1 MRCPV
6 LVSRNEE
13 LTRLRDALAL
23 PGSGRGGVWVVRGE
37 PGVGKSRLAGE
48 LLDEARSAGLA
59 VLAGRAVRAATP
71 VPLRPLGEALL
82 AWLRAGAVPDDPSL
96 APFLPALGR
105 LAPQLRTT
113 ADDGEPSV
121 VLIGEALLRL
131 ATAIGGRGTL
141 LMIEDLHWA
150 DPETLN
156 VLQYVADNIRD
167 VPLVVVATTRPH
179 DVAVVTELVSDLH
192 ARAALEVVDL
202 EPMADDDVTAM
213 LRACLDGEPPAEVA
227 DLVRRYAAGF
237 PLFVE
242 ELLADLRDSGAL
254 VRREDGWV
262 VGEQPELVVPRSFA
276 RSVAGRLE
284 AVSPTARDVLE
295 AAAML
300 GTEFDWTVVGDA
312 LGLGPRSLSAA
323 MRELRDQRFVVP
335 APPDGFAFRHALT
348 REAVLESVLPPD
360 RVRLAGVLAEAIAG
374 TVGDTTAGP
383 AGEPDDDAH
392 QQLAELFEAA
402 GEDARAATHWL
413 AAGRAATDRG
423 ALVSAGEALARA
435 ATLVPGDHPTAV
447 EVREA
452 QVGVHALAGDAQAAL
467 EVAEPLVAR
476 LTESASDPARLAE
489 LQLRLVR
496 ILVAAGRWDEAEE
509 RLTACADHDPAL
521 GHVLAARIALGRLD
535 DDLAG
540 QRARAA
546 LAAVGEDR
554 PEIACE
560 AWEVLG
566 RALRGHD
573 VVASEE
579 AFEEGFRI
587 ADRHGL
593 LLWRARNLAQLG
605 SLDIIRR
612 RPTDDRLLA
621 ARAALLEIGAVPAAA
636 RVDFDIALVRIRLM
650 DVADALARLD
660 RAIAIMRRLRQ
671 AELAIT
677 VVLRAH
683 AHGLLGDTDAMEAD
697 LAEGLALGA
706 DDPLVTMATAGHVR
720 APVALARGR
729 YDEAHAHFAAA
740 DEVLRKHPGLPF
752 SMRGLYA
759 LLDTVLHDGEAV
771 RAEVR
776 AWPQVHAPFNWFA
789 LGAADAVAAGRAGD
803 AATAEQTFAD
813 ATGAMPGDEPWHE
826 LCVWALVAR
835 AAAADGWGEP
845 ERWFRRA
852 LDGFVD
858 LGLAEAAS
866 ATRVA
871 MREAGFAVPRR
882 AAGGD
887 RVPAALQQL
896 GVTAREY
903 DVLRL
908 VVEGRTNKE
917 IADRLF
923 LSVRTVE
930 THVARLLQRTGAADR
945 GGLGAFAG

>member
-6 LVSRNEE
+6 LVSRGEE
-13 LTRLRDALAL
+13 LTRLRDALAR
-23 PGSGRGGVWVVRGE
+23 PATGHGGVWVVRGE

-48 LLDEARSAGLA
+48 LLDEARTAGLA

-82 AWLRAGAVPDDPSL
+82 AWLRRGAVPDDPAL

-131 ATAIGGRGTL
+131 ATALGGRGTL

-150 DPETLN
+150 DPETLS
-156 VLQYVADNIRD
+156 VLQYVADNVRD

-179 DVAVVTELVSDLH
+179 DAPHVTEMVADLH
-192 ARAALEVVDL
+192 ARGVAEVVDL
-202 EPMADDDVTAM
+202 EPMPDDDVTAM
-213 LRACLDGEPPAEVA
+213 LRACLDGEPPAEIA
-227 DLVRRYAAGF
+227 ELVRRYAAGF

-254 VRREDGWV
+254 VRRDDAWV
-262 VGEQPELVVPRSFA
+262 VGEEPELVVPRSFA
-276 RSVAGRLE
+276 RSVATRLE
-284 AVSPTARDVLE
+284 AVGPTARDVME

-300 GTEFDWTVVGDA
+300 GTEFDWTVVGAA
-312 LGLGPRSLSAA
+312 LGLDTRSLSSA
-323 MRELRDQRFVVP
+323 MRELHDQRLVVP
-335 APPDGFAFRHALT
+335 APPDGFAIRHALT
-348 REAVLESVLPPD
+348 REAVLESLLPPD
-360 RVRLAGVLAEAIAG
+360 RVRLAGVLAAAIEG
-374 TVGDTTAGP
+374 TVGDAVST
-383 AGEPDDDAH
+383 DVH

-402 GEDARAATHWL
+402 GEDERAAAQWL
-413 AAGRAATDRG
+413 AAGRTATERG

-435 ATLVPGDHPTAV
+435 GGLVPADHPTAV

-467 EVAEPLVAR
+467 EVAEPLVLQLA
-476 LTESASDPARLAE
+476 AGAGDPARLAA

-509 RLTACADHDPAL
+509 RLAGCADHDPAL

-535 DDLAG
+535 DALAG
-540 QRARAA
+540 ERARAA
-546 LAAVGEDR
+546 LGAVGDDR

-566 RALRGHD
+566 RSLRGHD

-579 AFEEGFRI
+579 AFEEGYRI
-587 ADRHGL
+587 ADSHGL

-605 SLDIIRR
+605 SLDITRR
-612 RPTDDRLLA
+612 RPDGERLLA

-636 RVDFDIALVRIRLM
+636 RVEFDIALLKIRLM
-650 DVADALARLD
+650 DPADAKARLD
-660 RAIAIMRRLRQ
+660 RAVAIMRRLQ
-671 AELAIT
+671 LAELPIT
-677 VVLRAH
+677 LVLRAH
-683 AHGLLGDTDAMEAD
+683 AHGLLGDDDAMEAD
-697 LAEGLALGA
+697 IAEGKALGG
-706 DDPLVTMATAGHVR
+706 DDPLLQMSADGHVR

-729 YDEAHAHFAAA
+729 YAEAHAHFAAA
-740 DEVLRKHPGLPF
+740 DAVLRRHPGLPF
-752 SMRGLYA
+752 SLRGLYA
-759 LLDTVLHDGEAV
+759 LLDTVLHDGAEV

-803 AATAEQTFAD
+803 AARAEQTFAD
-813 ATGAMPGDEPWHE
+813 AEGAMPGDEPWHE
-826 LCVWALVAR
+826 LCVRALVAG

-852 LDGFVD
+852 LDGFVG

-866 ATRVA
+866 ATRVS

-930 THVARLLQRTGAADR
+930 THVARLLQRTGVTDR
-945 GGLGAFAG
+945 GGLGAFV

>member
-1 MRCPV
+1 M
-6 LVSRNEE
+6 
-13 LTRLRDALAL
+13 
-23 PGSGRGGVWVVRGE
+23 RGE

-48 LLDEARSAGLA
+48 LLEEARSAGLA

-82 AWLRAGAVPDDPSL
+82 AWLRGGAVPDDPAL

-105 LAPQLRTT
+105 LAPQLRTA

-167 VPLVVVATTRPH
+167 VPLVVVTTTRPH
-179 DVAVVTELVSDLH
+179 DVAVVTELVADLH
-192 ARAALEVVDL
+192 ARGAVEVVDL
-202 EPMADDDVTAM
+202 APMADDDVVAM

-254 VRREDGWV
+254 VRRDDAWV

-300 GTEFDWTVVGDA
+300 GTEFDWTVVGAA
-312 LGLGPRSLSAA
+312 LGLDARSLSAA

-335 APPDGFAFRHALT
+335 APPDGFAIRHALT

-360 RVRLAGVLAEAIAG
+360 RVRLAGVLAEAIA
-374 TVGDTTAGP
+374 TAVDD
-383 AGEPDDDAH
+383 AADDDVH

-435 ATLVPGDHPTAV
+435 AALVPGDHPTAV

-467 EVAEPLVAR
+467 EVAEPLVAQ
-476 LTESASDPARLAE
+476 LTETASDPARLAE

-496 ILVAAGRWDEAEE
+496 ILVAAGRWDEAED
-509 RLTACADHDPAL
+509 RLAACTDHDPAL

-540 QRARAA
+540 ERARAA

-636 RVDFDIALVRIRLM
+636 RVEFDIALVRIRLM

-660 RAIAIMRRLRQ
+660 RAVAIMRRLKQ

-683 AHGLLGDTDAMEAD
+683 AHGLLGDNDAMEAD
-697 LAEGLALGA
+697 LAEGLALGG
-706 DDPLVTMATAGHVR
+706 DDPLVQMAAAGHVR

-729 YDEAHAHFAAA
+729 YDEAHAQFAAA
-740 DEVLRKHPGLPF
+740 DEVLQRHPGLPF
-752 SMRGLYA
+752 SLRGLYA
-759 LLDTVLHDGEAV
+759 LLDTVLHDGAAV

-813 ATGAMPGDEPWHE
+813 AAGAMPGDEPWHE
-826 LCVWALVAR
+826 LCAWALVAR

-945 GGLGAFAG
+945 GGLGAFTG

>member
-13 LTRLRDALAL
+13 LTRLRDALAV
-23 PGSGRGGVWVVRGE
+23 PAAGRGGVWVVRGE

-48 LLDEARSAGLA
+48 LLEEARAAGLA

-82 AWLRAGAVPDDPSL
+82 AWLRGSAVPDDPSL

-105 LAPQLRTT
+105 LAPQLRAA

-156 VLQYVADNIRD
+156 VLQYVADNVRD
-167 VPLVVVATTRPH
+167 VPLVVVTTTRPH
-179 DVAVVTELVSDLH
+179 DVAVVTELVADLH
-192 ARAALEVVDL
+192 ARGAAEVVDL
-202 EPMADDDVTAM
+202 DPMADDDVTSM

-242 ELLADLRDSGAL
+242 ELLADLRDNGAL
-254 VRREDGWV
+254 VRRDDGWV

-276 RSVAGRLE
+276 RSVASRLE
-284 AVSPTARDVLE
+284 GVGPTARDVLE

-300 GTEFDWTVVGDA
+300 GTEFDWTVVGAA
-312 LGLGPRSLSAA
+312 LGIDARSLSAA
-323 MRELRDQRFVVP
+323 MRELHDQRFVVP

-360 RVRLAGVLAEAIAG
+360 RVRLAGVLAGAIEGGVDA
-374 TVGDTTAGP
+374 TAS
-383 AGEPDDDAH
+383 DDVH

-402 GEDARAATHWL
+402 GEDASAATHWL
-413 AAGRAATDRG
+413 AAGRAATERG
-423 ALVSAGEALARA
+423 ALVSAGEALSRA
-435 ATLVPGDHPTAV
+435 ADLVPDDHPVAV

-467 EVAEPLVAR
+467 EVAEPLVAQ

-509 RLTACADHDPAL
+509 RLTACAAHDPAL
-521 GHVLAARIALGRLD
+521 GHVLAARIALGRLED
-535 DDLAG
+535 AVAG
-540 QRARAA
+540 ERTRAA
-546 LAAVGEDR
+546 LEAVGDDR

-566 RALRGHD
+566 RSLRGHD

-587 ADRHGL
+587 AERHGL

-612 RPTDDRLLA
+612 RPTDERLLA
-621 ARAALLEIGAVPAAA
+621 ARAALLEIGAIPAAA
-636 RVDFDIALVRIRLM
+636 RVEFDIALLRIRLM
-650 DVADALARLD
+650 DPADALVRLD
-660 RAIAIMRRLRQ
+660 RAVEIMRRLEL
-671 AELAIT
+671 AELPVAL
-677 VVLRAH
+677 VLRAH

-697 LAEGLALGA
+697 LTEGVTLGSG
-706 DDPLVTMATAGHVR
+706 DPLVEMSAPGHVR

-740 DEVLRKHPGLPF
+740 DEVLQRHPGLPF
-752 SMRGLYA
+752 SLRGLYA

-776 AWPQVHAPFNWFA
+776 GWPQVHAPFNWFA

-803 AATAEQTFAD
+803 SATAEETFAD
-813 ATGAMPGDEPWHE
+813 AAGAMPGDEPWHE

-858 LGLAEAAS
+858 LGLTEAAS
-866 ATRVA
+866 AIRVA

-887 RVPAALQQL
+887 RVPAGLQQL

-903 DVLRL
+903 DVLKL

-945 GGLGAFAG
+945 GGLGAFV